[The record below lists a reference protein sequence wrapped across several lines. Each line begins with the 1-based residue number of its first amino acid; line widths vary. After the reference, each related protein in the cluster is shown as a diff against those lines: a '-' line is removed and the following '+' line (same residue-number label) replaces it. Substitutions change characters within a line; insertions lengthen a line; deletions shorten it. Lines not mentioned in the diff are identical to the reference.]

1 MMVEDDALNRPED
14 ADAGDRQRTGN
25 RHALPKPG
33 SIPPPADTEK
43 GERNDEQLAEIDA
56 EIETEKGD
64 QKLVFRERHL
74 AQAARKT
81 KPVDESET
89 ENDDQ
94 TPDTEART
102 EHIFQGDKGNRERNG
117 RFDKFARQAE
127 DAVGR
132 QEQGRGMG
140 HGEGRGLEKQFAPR
154 DAQKKEPEDK

>member
-1 MMVEDDALNRPED
+1 MVVEDDALNGPEK
-14 ADAGDRQRTGN
+14 ADAGDCQRAGD
-25 RHALPKPG
+25 RHAIPKPG
-33 SIPPPADTEK
+33 SIPPPADAEK

-56 EIETEKGD
+56 EIESEKGN
-64 QKLVFRERHL
+64 QELVLGERHF

-81 KPVDESET
+81 QPVDEAET
-89 ENDDQ
+89 EDDDQ
-94 TPDTEART
+94 APDAEAGT
-102 EHIFQGDKGNRERNG
+102 EHIFQGDKRDRERNG

-140 HGEGRGLEKQFAPR
+140 HGKGRSLEKQLAPR